1 MPDPNPRGNDGRI
14 TSRKPSGAGLRT
26 AALIAIV
33 FGAVGS
39 VGLLRHAQEHP
50 PPLLVVLFIIWVL
63 APFAALAVANIV
75 STRWSR
81 PAGSTLQIATIFVAL
96 ASVAVYLDDNISHRT
111 AKKAFVYVAVPPAS
125 VIAVAL
131 AVAAAATASKK
142 RR

>member
-1 MPDPNPRGNDGRI
+1 MKPR
-14 TSRKPSGAGLRT
+14 THSRAGLRT

-39 VGLLRHAQEHP
+39 VALLRRAQEHP
-50 PPLLVVLFIIWVL
+50 PPLLIVLFIVWVL

-81 PAGSTLQIATIFVAL
+81 AAQLTLHIATLFVAV
-96 ASVAVYLDDNISHRT
+96 ASVAVYLDDNISHRA

-125 VIAVAL
+125 VIATAL
-131 AVAAAATASKK
+131 AVAAAAMASRKPE
-142 RR
+142 